1 MFDVGHTGRRAMR
14 SRYRAGLGALAGI
27 AALATA
33 CAGQTTATDSAG
45 GAASSG
51 ASAAGAKKVTVDR
64 NATVGTW
71 CGDKELKVGLAD
83 GFGGNAWR
91 QISLEVV
98 RQEVAKCPA
107 VDKKILYANAAGDQ
121 QKANSDIN
129 SLVAQGVDVLIV
141 YPDFGPA
148 ELPALRAATKAGV
161 RVVPYDA
168 EVGGKAGVD
177 YTATTVADSFTGGGD
192 LAAWVAKTI
201 KKGNVVFLGGIP
213 GAPTSAQYIAG
224 MKSSFKQ
231 NPGIK
236 LLLDK
241 PVVTN
246 WTKVDAQKAVTGLIA
261 KFPKI
266 DAVVTDYG
274 VTAVAA
280 IDAFKAAGKK
290 VPAIASLATNN
301 ELGCVWKKASGG
313 SGRFEIF
320 SIDSTNDMAQLALR
334 QGVGAANGK
343 QVAPMQLFRLPTFT
357 DSTAGRNPPC
367 NPKLPPDADLSSP
380 LSESQL
386 AAILR

>member
-1 MFDVGHTGRRAMR
+1 MN
-14 SRYRAGLGALAGI
+14 SRYRVGLGTLAGV
-27 AALATA
+27 ALLATA
-33 CAGQTTATDSAG
+33 CAGQTKATESG
-45 GAASSG
+45 GGQAASGTS
-51 ASAAGAKKVTVDR
+51 ASAPKKVTVER
-64 NATVGTW
+64 NADVASW
-71 CGDKELKVGLAD
+71 CGDKKLKVGLAD

-107 VDKKILYANAAGDQ
+107 VDPKILYANAAGDQ

-129 SLVAQGVDVLIV
+129 SLVAQGVNVLIV
-141 YPDFGPA
+141 YPDFGKA

-161 RVVPYDA
+161 KVVPYDA
-168 EVGGKAGVD
+168 DAGGKAGAD
-177 YTATTVADSFTGGGD
+177 YTATTIADSFTGGQD
-192 LAAWVAKTI
+192 LGAWVAKTV
-201 KKGNVVFLGGIP
+201 KHGNVVFLGGIP
-213 GAPTSAQYIAG
+213 GAPTSEQYISG
-224 MKSSFKQ
+224 IKSALQ
-231 NPGIK
+231 QTPDVK

-261 KFPKI
+261 KYPKI
-266 DAVVTDYG
+266 DAVITDYG

-290 VPAIASLATNN
+290 VPTIASLATDN
-301 ELGCVWKKASGG
+301 ELGCVWKKASAGP
-313 SGRFEIF
+313 GRFEIY

-343 QVAPMQLFRLPTFT
+343 TIAPVQLFRLPTFM
-357 DSTAGRNPPC
+357 DSTAGKNPPC
-367 NPKLPPDADLSSP
+367 YPKLPPDADLSSP

-386 AAILR
+386 ASILH